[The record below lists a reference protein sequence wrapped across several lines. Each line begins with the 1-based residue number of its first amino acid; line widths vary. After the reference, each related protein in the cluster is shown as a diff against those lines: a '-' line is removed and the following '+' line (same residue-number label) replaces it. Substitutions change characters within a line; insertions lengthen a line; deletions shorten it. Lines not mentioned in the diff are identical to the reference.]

1 MAKFLVKEILLAR
14 GMTQQDLADKMGI
27 SKVAVNYVLNGEKT
41 GRSVSLFTLEKMAKA
56 LDVQIGD
63 LFERSEGVRCMCP
76 ACGNLVRM
84 KLKIVKD

>member
-14 GMTQQDLADKMGI
+14 GMTQQDLADKMGV
-27 SKVAVNYVLNGEKT
+27 SKVAVNYALNGRT
-41 GRSVSLFTLEKMAKA
+41 SITLVTLEKMAKA

-84 KLKIVKD
+84 KLKLVKE